1 MKRKIFVLILSVV
14 AFTIGCDTKPKQK
27 PVADEEFV
35 LPDGAI
41 PILYDGLI
49 YLEGMVEGVKGNF
62 IFDTGAH
69 NLYLDSTWYADN
81 SFDKKRLGKG
91 SLPPGAGIH
100 RQEVRLILDTLEFII
115 QNHAYK
121 TNIVPIFQLKSI
133 CGDLSDGIVGKECF
147 RSHVM
152 EINYT
157 REYMKLHESIDSVN
171 LADYQRI
178 PLKRDDNRLYVPL
191 SVEINDSLTI
201 DGNFLLD
208 TGAGVGVSL
217 TSVTAKK
224 YRLNNILTRKTE
236 YFTTQGGVGGESKS
250 FSFRAKRIKI
260 GGFQFDSVAMSYS
273 VNRTGAM
280 SSDKYAGLLGNKIL
294 ERFDLII
301 DFINDDLY
309 LKANENHGA
318 PFVFSPSGF
327 AHVYRSKTDSSWIVV
342 GVYKDSNA
350 EKSGL
355 RINDKI
361 IAVDGKKVS
370 ELPFRSLRKYIE
382 NRNDIELTI
391 ERNGETKALRF
402 KLEPILQ

>member
-1 MKRKIFVLILSVV
+1 MKRKIFVLILSV
-14 AFTIGCDTKPKQK
+14 AALTIGCDTKPKQK
-27 PVADEEFV
+27 PVVADDV
-35 LPDGAI
+35 PTLPEGAI
-41 PILYDGLI
+41 PIMYDGLI

-81 SFDKKRLGKG
+81 SFDNNSFAKG
-91 SLPPGAGIH
+91 SLPGTGIR
-100 RQEVRLILDTLEFII
+100 RQEVRLIFDTLEFII
-115 QNHAYK
+115 QNHVYK

-133 CGDLSDGIVGKECF
+133 CGDISDGIVGKECF

-178 PLKRDDNRLYVPL
+178 PLTRDDNRLYVPL

-208 TGAGVGVSL
+208 TGAGIGVSL
-217 TSVTAKK
+217 TSVMAKK

-236 YFTTQGGVGGESKS
+236 YFTVQGGVGGESKS

-260 GGFQFDSVAMSYS
+260 GGFQFDDVTMGYS
-273 VNRTGAM
+273 INRTGAM

-294 ERFDLII
+294 ERFDIII
-301 DFINDDLY
+301 DLINDDLY
-309 LKANENHGA
+309 LKANENYGT
-318 PFVFSPSGF
+318 PFVFPRSGF
-327 AHVYRSKTDSSWIVV
+327 GYVGRSKTYGSWIVS
-342 GVYKDSNA
+342 GIYKDSNA

-355 RINDKI
+355 QINDKI
-361 IAVDGKKVS
+361 IAVDGNKVP

-391 ERNGETKALRF
+391 ERNGETKVFRF